1 MKIRKTARAL
11 LFDQRGRLLL
21 VRMHDPN
28 VAAQNG
34 EVVARAYWV
43 TIGGEI
49 DPGEDIESA
58 VQREIAEE
66 TGLREVQL
74 GPKVWYAEHVLKV
87 HGQPRLFQ
95 ETFVVAHTTD
105 TRLSNA
111 DWTADEQRVIKGL
124 TWWEMDE
131 LFDSTDMFF
140 PTSLKENLLPLT
152 KGIYPPTLLT
162 IEP

>member
-1 MKIRKTARAL
+1 MKTRKTARAL

-34 EVVARAYWV
+34 AVLAQAYWV

-49 DPGEDIESA
+49 DPGEDVESA
-58 VQREIAEE
+58 VRREIAEE

-74 GPKVWYAEHVLKV
+74 GPKVWYAEHILNV
-87 HGQPRLFQ
+87 HGEARLFQ

-111 DWTADEQRVIKGL
+111 DWTTDECRVIEKL
-124 TWWEMDE
+124 KWWKMEA
-131 LFDSTDMFF
+131 LFASADIFF
-140 PTSLKENLLPLT
+140 PMSLKENLLPLT
-152 KGIYPPTLLT
+152 KGLYPPTPLT
-162 IEP
+162 IQP